1 MLAQLPPLSIQRQS
15 RDTDLFYCLCCKY
28 NWVVISNTDAILD
41 TNANASE
48 VRGPPVVVGN
58 INSTG
63 REVSMG
69 FEAGGNNY
77 SRLYGDTLPGLQV
90 VTPRVSTAVMDIQS
104 DIVS

>member
-1 MLAQLPPLSIQRQS
+1 
-15 RDTDLFYCLCCKY
+15 
-28 NWVVISNTDAILD
+28 
-41 TNANASE
+41 

-58 INSTG
+58 INATE

-69 FEAGGNNY
+69 FEAGGNNH

-90 VTPRVSTAVMDIQS
+90 VTSRVSTAVMDVQS